1 MIMLTQRNKFIIVY
15 IENKIMIEENSKLNR
30 IIKWIM
36 IVEAVIS

>member
-1 MIMLTQRNKFIIVY
+1 MLTQRNKFITVS